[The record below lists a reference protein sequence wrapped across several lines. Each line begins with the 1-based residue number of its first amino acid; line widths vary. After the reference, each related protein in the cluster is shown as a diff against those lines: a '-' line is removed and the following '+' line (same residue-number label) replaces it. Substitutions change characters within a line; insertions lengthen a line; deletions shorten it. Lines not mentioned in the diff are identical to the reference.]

1 MDSMDDSLVNYS
13 SRYEKICQRLARS
26 LSVDDIKN
34 LKFVLRNKVDQ
45 SDLSTITDGRELV
58 HMLERKEI
66 LTEEKLPHV
75 RSMLKNA
82 GIDGVDDIIQSDYP
96 LSSEGISKHDGF
108 DVRSMNVVGNFKE
121 TKQLRKMIDIVETKR
136 AVLVKGPNG
145 SGKSQSAFWYAR
157 KFQVNDRSSVV
168 WRVHCKS
175 ERSVYLSFA
184 TLMSHLKI
192 ECILSE
198 CDTRDCIKTMLDLAI
213 ENLTNQR
220 NVTRKHLMILDDI
233 ESPEDIIVYNAMD
246 RFITAENIYVI
257 ATSNKRFLSDHYEI
271 YGMEMDKMTES
282 EAMSL
287 FPFSCKR
294 EEKQVKLLANNLD
307 YLPLALSLA
316 ASYIK
321 ITHISIYE
329 YNKNLLGSQLLADT
343 LGTQSLAKSYSIT
356 LQRVDDEITNNS
368 RRVLSLVPYLN
379 HNNIAVTVLKSFLS
393 DQLSRSEKE
402 IEINKLLL
410 VLTNYSLATVEGVGE
425 KRILSMHGVSSLMI
439 ENAKSQEKVRQ
450 DVNHLLRHYCYYLDT
465 DARLVESMKRNIC
478 FIHHAVL
485 LLRKYCDLFE
495 DSFESKVY
503 ESYLCCSIGVTFR
516 LYGSTELSADDYF
529 ARAKQIIFN
538 DIVCMPLPERALHT
552 GDVTH
557 LEDYLYGNLTE
568 QEEARQ
574 VFMKLLEMSMTSVPL
589 HFVEMFLTNK
599 FRNEREIQLFQH
611 YGKINPKEI
620 RNNKLPLHIAK
631 AMTLK
636 DIIVPFANIRDTFL
650 IDLLITLMNNSSKNK
665 WWMEAA
671 KVNLHARGRTL
682 FTEQQIDSLTE
693 FRFAH
698 NLAQYLNNYYR
709 EHYPSCNPL
718 ASTVTKRNGIL
729 YFLRSNE
736 KIESNELKDVIVT
749 LDEMFNNS
757 SATFYASFGVLKLAP
772 KFNLHH
778 RCLITRM
785 LVKCYVKLWENDRD
799 QNDLS
804 EALFQAEKLVG
815 LSKEMELWIVLTSIY
830 LEIAQTYLLSPTKEN
845 IQNAKLHYKMACQKS
860 KESGNII
867 NTQYHLKMYQQYIDF
882 CLKYGSVDDLI
893 EAEQICLEM
902 LERFIQN
909 ETKQTIQ
916 TQLNRI
922 HLKISQSKFNRL
934 YQTLKMSSMLIIC
947 LVIVIVMLWFGLY
960 ENGQQEL

>member
-13 SRYEKICQRLARS
+13 SRYENICQRLARS

-34 LKFVLRNKVDQ
+34 LKFILRNKVDQ
-45 SDLSTITDGRELV
+45 SDLNKVTDGRELV
-58 HMLERKEI
+58 HMLEKKEI

-75 RSMLKNA
+75 RSLLKNA
-82 GIDGVDDIIQSDYP
+82 GIDGVDDIIQSDFP
-96 LSSEGISKHDGF
+96 ISSEGISKHDGF

-121 TKQLRKMIDIVETKR
+121 TEQLRKMIDIVETKR

-157 KFQVNDRSSVV
+157 KFQVNHPSSVV

-192 ECILSE
+192 ECILCES
-198 CDTRDCIKTMLDLAI
+198 DTRDCIRTMLDLAI

-220 NVTRKHLMILDDI
+220 NVTRKHLIILDDI

-246 RFITAENIYVI
+246 RFITAENIYVV
-257 ATSNKRFLSDHYEI
+257 ATSNKRFLPNHYEI
-271 YGMEMDKMTES
+271 YGMEMDKMTEK
-282 EAMSL
+282 EAVSL
-287 FPFSCKR
+287 FPFSCR
-294 EEKQVKLLANNLD
+294 SEEKQVKLLAKNLD

-316 ASYIK
+316 ASFIK
-321 ITHISIYE
+321 ITHISVYE
-329 YNKNLLGSQLLADT
+329 YNKNLLGSQLQADT
-343 LGTQSLAKSYSIT
+343 LGTQSLARSYSIT
-356 LQRVDDEITNNS
+356 LQRLDDEITNIA

-379 HNNIAVTVLKSFLS
+379 HNNISVTVLKSFLS
-393 DQLSRSEKE
+393 DQLSRAEKE

-439 ENAKSQEKVRQ
+439 ENAKSQHKVRQ

-485 LLRKYCDLFE
+485 LLRKYCDLFD

-503 ESYLCCSIGVTFR
+503 ESYLCCAIGVTFR
-516 LYGSTELSADDYF
+516 LYGSTELSAEDYF
-529 ARAKQIIFN
+529 ARAKQIIFQ
-538 DIVCMPLPERALHT
+538 DIACMSLPERALHT
-552 GDVTH
+552 GNVTH

-574 VFMKLLEMSMTSVPL
+574 VFLKLLEISISNVSL
-589 HFVEMFLTNK
+589 DFVEMFLTNK
-599 FRNEREIQLFQH
+599 FRNEREIELFKH

-620 RNNKLPLHIAK
+620 RNNKLPLHIVK

-650 IDLLITLMNNSSKNK
+650 IDLLITLMNNSSKNR

-671 KVNLHARGRTL
+671 KVNPRDRT
-682 FTEQQIDSLTE
+682 FYTEQQIDSLTE

-749 LDEMFNNS
+749 LDEMFNKS
-757 SATFYASFGVLKLAP
+757 SATFYASFGVLKMAP

-799 QNDLS
+799 QIDLS
-804 EALFQAEKLVG
+804 EALFQADKLVG
-815 LSKEMELWIVLTSIY
+815 LSKEMEQWIVLTSIY
-830 LEIAQTYLLSPTKEN
+830 LEIAQTYLLNPTKEN
-845 IQNAKLHYKMACQKS
+845 IQNAKLNYKMACQKAR
-860 KESGNII
+860 ESGNIM
-867 NTQYHLKMYQQYIDF
+867 NTQYHLKMYQQYINF
-882 CLKYGSVDDLI
+882 CLNYGSVDDLI

-916 TQLNRI
+916 THLKRI
-922 HLKISQSKFNRL
+922 HLK
-934 YQTLKMSSMLIIC
+934 
-947 LVIVIVMLWFGLY
+947 
-960 ENGQQEL
+960 